1 MIFAGT
7 SVGVLVQG
15 QQAEALAA
23 RYQLKQETSTLL
35 GTATK
40 GFARALPA
48 AQQPL
53 PGLGTVSIVARESA
67 ALPGKTLLI
76 CELVSHQDAQA
87 LKAYERSRASRA
99 RPRAKPGDIVN
110 MPDRQTS
117 LAGAAGHEPVVLD
130 TARSRLRQWREAD
143 FAPLPRSTADPVVM
157 ACFPA
162 PLDRAASDAIALR
175 CQSLIAARGWGFW
188 AVERKEDGAFI
199 GFVGLH
205 EPAATLPF
213 SPWRGNRLAPVAG
226 ALGAGLCRGGGA
238 AALQFG
244 FGRLA
249 LAEIVSFT
257 ALANVRSRAVMERL
271 GMVADGTFEH
281 PALAQDSPL
290 LLHWLYRM
298 SAQRWQSLSG
308 NVRAP

>member
-1 MIFAGT
+1 
-7 SVGVLVQG
+7 
-15 QQAEALAA
+15 
-23 RYQLKQETSTLL
+23 
-35 GTATK
+35 
-40 GFARALPA
+40 
-48 AQQPL
+48 
-53 PGLGTVSIVARESA
+53 
-67 ALPGKTLLI
+67 
-76 CELVSHQDAQA
+76 
-87 LKAYERSRASRA
+87 
-99 RPRAKPGDIVN
+99 

-130 TARSRLRQWREAD
+130 TARLRLRQWREAD
-143 FAPLPRSTADPVVM
+143 FAPFAALNADPVVM

-213 SPWRGNRLAPVAG
+213 SPCVEIGWRLSRAHWG
-226 ALGAGLCRGGGA
+226 RGYA
-238 AALQFG
+238 AEAARAALQFG

-257 ALANVRSRAVMERL
+257 ALPNVRSRAVMERL